1 MNRLPGRIVGVE
13 SDDGI
18 MLIDVEAAGVGL
30 TALLLGAGQLRPL
43 AAGDVVELAF
53 QEAEVSLAR
62 NRSGTISLRNVLP
75 CVVAEVKTG
84 RLLTHVAL
92 DFAGHRLAAIIT
104 TRSARHLELA
114 PGVEVEALI
123 KANEMSLA

>member
-13 SDDGI
+13 RDDGI
-18 MLIDVEAAGVGL
+18 MLIDVEAAGVVL
-30 TALLLGAGQLRPL
+30 TALLLGAGQVRPL
-43 AAGDVVELAF
+43 AAGDAVELAF

-62 NRSGTISLRNVLP
+62 HRSGTISLRNVLP
-75 CVVAEVKTG
+75 CVVTALEPG
-84 RLLTHVAL
+84 RLLTRVAL
-92 DFAGHRLAAIIT
+92 DFAGYPLATIIT
-104 TRSARHLELA
+104 TRSAQRLELA